1 MKAKHY
7 YLLAAMG
14 AMMLASCSN
23 DDVPQPG
30 GENFEGEAVMN
41 LSLKFA
47 GNETKTK
54 AWGEPGNPGD
64 EDFKPGEGA
73 ESQINDVYVYYFN
86 DDTDRKLIG
95 SARATFST
103 QTVVDGNIESK
114 VEATVPAEVV
124 QDLTADGEAHIIVV
138 LNKPASFNPASN
150 QAYATGFN
158 NALTIEAGTD
168 AGFMMTSTNYYKGN
182 VENHFKTIDKTYIAK
197 KGTKPTNEAEVYVER
212 VCGKVQLS
220 TASPIEVEADA
231 TAKVLGWELNV
242 RNKKLYPVK
251 VLNEKNPDGSK
262 PFTQLLSTE
271 WPGADNWH
279 NNNATDRFRSY
290 WAKDPNYNNADGHAP
305 TTPTSYSENFTKINI
320 TDLESS
326 IGSSLYCLENTFS
339 HLHQRRNETTT
350 AVVLATYFPKDIT
363 ETWVLANNHSYSVKL
378 YVDNFLTGDA
388 YTGIKIYAKVGAAT
402 VEANGD
408 HFTLAATGTKVEK
421 DDIVYGADSYE
432 LQPATGVTLCSNDAG
447 TTELTEEEK
456 NNLKTQFATYMTG
469 ASVYYNGYCY
479 YEIPVRHFN
488 DTEVPLAGQTGAV
501 DANINDESQLGRYGI
516 VRNHW
521 YQLTINKI
529 TQPGKPITTDPVDPE
544 DKPDDLTEEYAM
556 NVTAKVLRWAV
567 RTQNVEL

>member
-1 MKAKHY
+1 MKAKHC

-14 AMMLASCSN
+14 AIMFASCSN

-64 EDFKPGEGA
+64 EDFKPGEGD

-95 SARATFST
+95 SAKATFST

-124 QDLTADGEAHIIVV
+124 QDLTADEKAHIIVV
-138 LNKPASFNPASN
+138 LNRPASFNPASN
-150 QAYATGFN
+150 QAYATSFN
-158 NALTIEAGTD
+158 NALTIEAGTN
-168 AGFMMTSTNYYKGN
+168 AGFMMTSTNYYEDSK
-182 VENHFKTIDKTYIAK
+182 ENHFKTIDKTYIAK
-197 KGTKPTNEAEVYVER
+197 KGTKPTKEAEVYVER

-220 TASPIEVEADA
+220 TAAPIKVEADA
-231 TAKVLGWELNV
+231 TAEVLGWELNV

-251 VLNEKNPDGSK
+251 VLNEENPDGNK
-262 PFTQLLSTE
+262 PFTQLLPAE
-271 WPGADNWH
+271 WSGADNW
-279 NNNATDRFRSY
+279 NNDNAITRFRSY
-290 WAKDPNYNNADGHAP
+290 WAKDPNYNNADGHTP

-363 ETWVLANNHSYSVKL
+363 GTWVLANNHSYSVKL
-378 YVDNFLTGDA
+378 YVDNFLTGGA
-388 YTGIKIYAKVGAAT
+388 YTGTKIYAKVETANF

-421 DDIVYGADSYE
+421 GDIVYGADSYE
-432 LQPATGVTLCSNDAG
+432 LQAATGVTLCSDNSG
-447 TTELTEEEK
+447 TVLTPEELTQLK
-456 NNLKTQFATYMTG
+456 NDFATYMTG

-488 DTEVPLAGQTGAV
+488 DTEVPLAGKPGAV
-501 DANINDESQLGRYGI
+501 GTNINDEGQLGRYGI

-544 DKPDDLTEEYAM
+544 NKPDDPTEEYAM
-556 NVTAKVLRWAV
+556 NVTVKILKWAV
-567 RTQNVEL
+567 RTQEVEL